1 MTALDLVII
10 IIIIITM
17 IDTAVVKLDEEQAG
31 NSVKNPLSTEITWQK
46 KNC

>member
-1 MTALDLVII
+1 LTALDLVI

-31 NSVKNPLSTEITWQK
+31 NSVKNP
-46 KNC
+46 